1 MFLGIKNYFLV
12 ILGEKDSN
20 RINQMVKRMQEKG
33 KCVQIMDRTYT
44 LIIEDN
50 DVVQIS
56 ELRKYIGINDSY
68 FLLIIRL
75 SSETNAAWC
84 LKAQYSEYLKS
95 VFNEINDR

>member
-20 RINQMVKRMQEKG
+20 RVNQMVKRMQEKG
-33 KCVQIMDRTYT
+33 KCVQIMDRVYT

-56 ELRKYIGINDSY
+56 DLRKHIGIDDSY

-75 SSETNAAWC
+75 DTETNAAWC
-84 LKAQYSEYLKS
+84 LKVQNSEYFKS